1 MERIAF
7 RRNQDTVDYSENSDQ
22 FVDLHTGRLYR
33 ILHCRLSGS
42 LIIGTAVATS
52 VKEDAPYSIIKKVEV
67 MLNGNV
73 PVVTMS
79 GKALFEM
86 MILLKRVIP
95 NFTAPGVTVATH
107 PFNAYFQIPFYMP
120 ETGGFMDNTIVDA
133 TLKGGVNNFTLNVE
147 WGDAEDLVVKG
158 GSTVLSWAVEPS
170 VAIVSQELIRLD
182 SEANLYHLNR
192 RRTITTNVT
201 QTSDSHRVDIKSGPN
216 RAIARILIIARDNA
230 IRANDI
236 INKLRVESD
245 RDVRFTMDNV
255 MNQDILD
262 VENEVE
268 TSRTGVYLIDLAP
281 GPLIGHSAEMSDV
294 SDFSLILD
302 VNGGANHQLEV
313 IVQEIIRASS
323 DSVG

>member
-33 ILHCRLSGS
+33 VLHCRLSGS
-42 LIIGTAVATS
+42 LTIANNAAS
-52 VKEDAPYSIIKKVEV
+52 ALLEDAPYSIIKKVEV

-86 MILLKRVIP
+86 NMILKRAIP
-95 NFTAPGVTVATH
+95 NFTAPGLTIATH

-120 ETGGFMDNTIVDA
+120 ETGNFMDNTIVDA
-133 TLKGGVNNFTLNVE
+133 TLKGGVNNFTLAVE
-147 WGDAEDLVVKG
+147 WGDAEDLVTPVA
-158 GSTVLSWAVEPS
+158 AVDLTYATEPS
-170 VAIVSQELIRLD
+170 LAIVSQEMIRLD
-182 SEANLYHLNR
+182 SDINKFHLNR
-192 RRTITTNVT
+192 RRTITSNVT

-216 RAIARILIIARDNA
+216 RAIARILIIARDGG
-230 IRANDI
+230 IRASDI
-236 INKLRVESD
+236 INNLRVESD
-245 RDVRFTMDNV
+245 RDVRYTMSEL

-262 VENEVE
+262 IENEVE

-281 GPLIGHSAEMSDV
+281 GALIGHSAEMSDV

-302 VNGGANHQLEV
+302 VNGGANHQLEIV
-313 IVQEIIRASS
+313 VQEIIRAPS